1 MSRSLE
7 MCRENTSVSVRGSDL
22 NTERKSG
29 TADTLPR
36 GTQVREDHGSLAWVL
51 HSSRT
56 SPTHSCVLLP
66 GWRGEPECGGLLAT
80 QERLPSSVT
89 CMCQTRRA
97 AEPSR
102 RRGRLCDH
110 AAAEK
115 ILSEKIACLWRE
127 WRVTKD
133 LGTVRPSS
141 QQRSL
146 DGGTRTA
153 WVGLP
158 AARQGEHG
166 ARPWPGSSPRSGAKE
181 GGSDESMSPRVGPPL
196 DTGRLQPSSGFPVS

>member
-110 AAAEK
+110 AATEK

-153 WVGLP
+153 WVRTSSSKAGRAPSPSLAGLIP
-158 AARQGEHG
+158 KVGCKRRGE
-166 ARPWPGSSPRSGAKE
+166 R
-181 GGSDESMSPRVGPPL
+181 
-196 DTGRLQPSSGFPVS
+196 